1 VGIGTT
7 NADMRLTVQTSNVN
21 IARFNYSGSA
31 AISGMRLG
39 RANSYA
45 DFTSLSTGLGI
56 GSGTSSGNLPLNTQ
70 SANNI
75 DLFISNSNGNV
86 GIGTT
91 TPNAKLQVLG
101 PADVQSAQITSFGN
115 LTSSDFINASDYR
128 SFVGSTYTD
137 GTSSNLSRYI
147 SYRSIFGGY
156 LNYDNQGYGF
166 YSQGNYP
173 RMFMEVISGNH
184 GTAASLPADSP
195 IKSGYLYQQIK
206 GPAADATPT
215 PIKATNSNS
224 QWLWG
229 VTSTGNIIVAGKIE
243 SREVKVTVDAGA
255 DYVFEPEYPLRSL
268 EDVQNHIKR
277 HGHLPNIPSARDME
291 ENGIQLGEMNIKL
304 LEKIEELTLY
314 TLQQEEKIKAQ
325 EKRLS
330 RLERLLEAKE

>member
-1 VGIGTT
+1 MYQNIEKVFLGTLLLVCT
-7 NADMRLTVQTSNVN
+7 ASFSQIHED
-21 IARFNYSGSA
+21 
-31 AISGMRLG
+31 
-39 RANSYA
+39 
-45 DFTSLSTGLGI
+45 
-56 GSGTSSGNLPLNTQ
+56 P
-70 SANNI
+70 
-75 DLFISNSNGNV
+75 NGNV

-91 TPNAKLQVLG
+91 TPIAKLQVLG

-115 LTSSDFINASDYR
+115 LTSSDYLTSNVYR
-128 SFVGSTYTD
+128 SFAGSSYVN
-137 GTSSNLSRYI
+137 GNSGWVSHYF
-147 SYRSIFGGY
+147 SYRSVYGGY
-156 LNYDNQGYGF
+156 LDYNNQGYGF
-166 YSQGNYP
+166 YSQGWFP

-268 EDVQNHIKR
+268 EEVQNHIKKHR
-277 HGHLPNIPSARDME
+277 HLPNIPSAKEME
-291 ENGIQLGEMNIKL
+291 ENGILLGEMNIQL

-325 EKRLS
+325 EQRLS
-330 RLERLLEAKE
+330 RLEKLLEAKE